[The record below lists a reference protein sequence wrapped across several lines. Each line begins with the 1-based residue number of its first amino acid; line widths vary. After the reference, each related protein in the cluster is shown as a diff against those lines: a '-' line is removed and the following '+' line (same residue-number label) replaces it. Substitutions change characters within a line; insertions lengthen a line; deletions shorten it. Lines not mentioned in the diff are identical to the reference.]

1 MEKSQAVVEEDY
13 QVLIDEN
20 LRKNYDQVHL
30 SASLTSS
37 ASDTLQEVLE
47 SPAGGKSYLPFSEIS
62 VDIEE
67 GPYRGKMLAQVRE
80 KMGIEIRA
88 ISAETRVSLKM
99 LEWIEAEDF
108 ERLPAQVYLKGFLKG
123 YAECLGLDPKRV
135 IEDYLQAMGST
146 RKK

>member
-1 MEKSQAVVEEDY
+1 MEKSQAVVDEDY
-13 QVLIDEN
+13 RVLIDED

-30 SASLTSS
+30 STSLALS
-37 ASDTLQEVLE
+37 AADTLQEVPE
-47 SPAGGKSYLPFSEIS
+47 SPAEERSSLPFSEIS
-62 VDIEE
+62 VDIGE
-67 GPYRGKMLAQVRE
+67 GPYRGKMLAQIRE
-80 KMGIEIRA
+80 KMGIEVGA
-88 ISAETRVSLKM
+88 ISAETRVSVKT

-123 YAECLGLDPKRV
+123 YAECLGLDPKKV